1 MTRAISQHAEVPFAV
16 TIALFRRIEANAQTF
31 SLGSSIALGFLPLL
45 DYISILLK
53 ENWKLRLAREND
65 IPALEKL
72 IPLSV
77 HGLQASHYSIA
88 QMDAALGSVFGVDRQ
103 LIRDRTY
110 FVVEFKG
117 KLIGCGGW
125 SKRKTLFGSDHH
137 TIRDDAE
144 LDPMTDAA
152 RIRAFFVHPD
162 HARRGIGRAILE
174 ACEKAI
180 CDAGFTA
187 IELAATLP
195 GVPFYAAFSYVPG
208 EKSDVPLANA
218 LSLQIVR
225 MTKELSGVQ
234 KRRQP
239 R

>member
-1 MTRAISQHAEVPFAV
+1 M
-16 TIALFRRIEANAQTF
+16 
-31 SLGSSIALGFLPLL
+31 
-45 DYISILLK
+45 LK
-53 ENWKLRLAREND
+53 QNWKLRLACEND
-65 IPALEKL
+65 IPALQKL
-72 IPLSV
+72 ILLSV
-77 HGLQASHYSIA
+77 RGLQASHYSVA

-103 LIRDRTY
+103 LIRDGTY
-110 FVVEFKG
+110 FIVELDG
-117 KLIGCGGW
+117 ELIGCGGW

-137 TIRDDAE
+137 TTRDDAE

-187 IELAATLP
+187 IELAATLA
-195 GVPFYAAFSYVPG
+195 GVPFYAAFGYVPG
-208 EKSDVPLANA
+208 EEFDVPLANG

-225 MTKELSGVQ
+225 MTKELSEVQ
-234 KRRQP
+234 KTGQTH
-239 R
+239 

>member
-1 MTRAISQHAEVPFAV
+1 M
-16 TIALFRRIEANAQTF
+16 
-31 SLGSSIALGFLPLL
+31 
-45 DYISILLK
+45 K
-53 ENWKLRLAREND
+53 ENWKLRLAHEND

-77 HGLQASHYSIA
+77 HGLQASDYSIA

-103 LIRDRTY
+103 LIRDGTY
-110 FVVEFKG
+110 FIAELDG
-117 KLIGCGGW
+117 ELIGCGGW

-137 TIRDDAE
+137 TTRDDTE

-152 RIRAFFVHPD
+152 RIRAFFVHPN

-174 ACEKAI
+174 ACETAI
-180 CDAGFTA
+180 CDAGFTE

-195 GVPFYAAFSYVPG
+195 GVPFYAAFGYAPV
-208 EKSDVPLANA
+208 EKSDVPLPNG

-225 MTKELSGVQ
+225 MTKELSEVQ
-234 KRRQP
+234 KTRKTR
-239 R
+239 